1 MSSQHKRPLLAFV
14 AVALLCGFVLG
25 NAARGQAMGA
35 LAQVVPQVV
44 VVTRVDKIA
53 PLVAAGG
60 AAVVSRVDDAR
71 RESAE
76 DVLLP
81 VAAKASAP
89 AMSDGGER
97 TAAREGRSGPV
108 ETRADATE
116 EVRAEPG
123 DEDRRDAREAR
134 EDAREERREDRDRAR
149 EDRRESRDERRED
162 RREARDERR
171 EDRRE
176 AREDRRDD
184 REAARR
190 DLRERRDEARED
202 RREAREDRRDQARED
217 RRDRRDQA
225 RGDRRERRDEARE
238 DRRERRDQDRRD
250 RGRSH
255 RR

>member
-60 AAVVSRVDDAR
+60 AAVASRVDGAR

-134 EDAREERREDRDRAR
+134 EDAREERREDRQ
-149 EDRRESRDERRED
+149 
-162 RREARDERR
+162 EARDERR

-202 RREAREDRRDQARED
+202 RREAREDRRDRRDQARED
-217 RRDRRDQA
+217 RRDRREQA

>member
-60 AAVVSRVDDAR
+60 AAVASRVDDAR

-134 EDAREERREDRDRAR
+134 EDAREDRDRAR
-149 EDRRESRDERRED
+149 EDRRQSRDERRED